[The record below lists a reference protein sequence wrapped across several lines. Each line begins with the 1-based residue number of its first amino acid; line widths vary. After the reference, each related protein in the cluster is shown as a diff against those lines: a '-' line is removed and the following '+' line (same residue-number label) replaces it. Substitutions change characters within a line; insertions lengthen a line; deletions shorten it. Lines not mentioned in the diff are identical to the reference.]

1 MAGTLTGA
9 NLLARVKDILQDTTS
24 VRWPEAELLRYINDA
39 QREIV
44 NYRPESSATTSNVQL
59 VTGTKQSLPS
69 GGLRLIKLTRN
80 MSSAASNAT
89 GKRAIRIVNVDILN
103 TQEPDWNDPTVS
115 GDAAHGSVVK
125 HYIFDDD
132 DPRNFYVYPGV
143 ANGQNA
149 FVEIV
154 FSNSPTDLANASA
167 TISVDDIYANAIM
180 DYVLFRA
187 YQKDSEYAGNAQ
199 RAGTHY
205 QLFLN
210 CLGQGGN
217 AASML
222 DPNND
227 PVSNIGTGAVPQV
240 AQMQQQ
246 GR

>member
-9 NLLARVKDILQDTTS
+9 NLLSRVKDILQDTTS
-24 VRWPEAELLRYINDA
+24 VRWPEAELLRYLNDA

-44 NYRPESSATTSNVQL
+44 NYRPESSATTSNIQL

-69 GGLRLIKLTRN
+69 GGLRLIKVTRN
-80 MSSAASNAT
+80 MSDASGGAT
-89 GKRAIRIVNVDILN
+89 GKRAIRIINVDILN
-103 TQEPDWNDPTVS
+103 TQEPDWNDPNVA
-115 GDAAHGSVVK
+115 GDAAHGTVVK
-125 HYIFDDD
+125 HYIFDED

-143 ANGQNA
+143 AGNA

-154 FSNSPTDLANASA
+154 FSNSPTDLANTSA
-167 TISVDDIYANAIM
+167 VISVDDIYANAIM

-199 RAGTHY
+199 RANQHY
-205 QLFLN
+205 QLFMN
-210 CLGQGGN
+210 CIGQGN
-217 AASML
+217 QASALL

-227 PVSNIGTGAVPQV
+227 PVSNIGAVPPV
-240 AQMQQQ
+240 MQQPQ

>member
-1 MAGTLTGA
+1 MAGTLTGN
-9 NLLARVKDILQDTTS
+9 NLLSRIKDTLQDTTS

-44 NYRPESSATTSNVQL
+44 NFRPESSAKTANVQL
-59 VTGTKQSLPS
+59 VTGTKQALPTD
-69 GGLRLIKLTRN
+69 GLRLIKVTRN
-80 MSSAASNAT
+80 MSGTGNAT

-125 HYIFDDD
+125 HYIFDED

-154 FSNSPTDLANASA
+154 YSASPTDLANTSA
-167 TISVDDIYANAIM
+167 TISVDDIYANAII
-180 DYVLFRA
+180 DYVLYRS
-187 YQKDSEYAGNAQ
+187 YMKDAEYAGNAQ
-199 RAGTHY
+199 RAQNHY
-205 QLFLN
+205 QLFTASI
-210 CLGQGGN
+210 GQGGQS
-217 AASML
+217 AMLL

-227 PVSNIGTGAVPQV
+227 QVSNIGAVPQV
-240 AQMQQQ
+240 MQQQ

>member
-9 NLLARVKDILQDTTS
+9 NILARIKDILQDTTS

-44 NYRPESSATTSNVQL
+44 NYRPESSATTANVQL
-59 VTGTKQSLPS
+59 VAGTKQSLPS
-69 GGLRLIKLTRN
+69 GGLRLIKVTRN
-80 MSSAASNAT
+80 MSDTSGGAT

-115 GDAAHGSVVK
+115 GDAAHGTVVK
-125 HYIFDDD
+125 HYIFDED
-132 DPRNFYVYPGV
+132 DPKNFYVYPGV
-143 ANGQNA
+143 SGNA
-149 FVEIV
+149 YVEIV
-154 FSNSPTDLANASA
+154 YSDSPSDLGNTSA
-167 TISVDDIYANAIM
+167 VISVDDIYANAIM

-199 RAGTHY
+199 RANQHY

-210 CLGQGGN
+210 CIGQGN
-217 AASML
+217 QASMML

-227 PVSNIGTGAVPQV
+227 RVSNIGAVPPV
-240 AQMQQQ
+240 MQQQ
-246 GR
+246 GS

>member
-1 MAGTLTGA
+1 MAGTLTGN
-9 NLLARVKDILQDTTS
+9 NLLSRIKDTLQDTTS

-44 NYRPESSATTSNVQL
+44 NFRPESSAKTANVQL
-59 VTGTKQSLPS
+59 VTGTKQALPTD
-69 GGLRLIKLTRN
+69 GLRLIKVTRN
-80 MSSAASNAT
+80 MSGTGNAT

-125 HYIFDDD
+125 HYIFDED

-143 ANGQNA
+143 ANNQNA

-154 FSNSPTDLANASA
+154 YSASPTDLANTSA
-167 TISVDDIYANAIM
+167 TISVDDIYANAII
-180 DYVLFRA
+180 DYVLYRS
-187 YQKDSEYAGNAQ
+187 YMKDAEYPGNAQ
-199 RAGTHY
+199 RAQNHY
-205 QLFLN
+205 QLFTASI
-210 CLGQGGN
+210 GQGGQS
-217 AASML
+217 AMLL

-227 PVSNIGTGAVPQV
+227 QVSNIGAVPQV
-240 AQMQQQ
+240 MQQQ